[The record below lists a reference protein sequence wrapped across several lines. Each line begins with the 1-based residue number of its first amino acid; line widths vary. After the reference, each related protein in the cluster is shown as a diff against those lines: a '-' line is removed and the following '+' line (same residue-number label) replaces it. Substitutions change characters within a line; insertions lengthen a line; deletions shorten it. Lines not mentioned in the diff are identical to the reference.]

1 MGAEARAPYDA
12 PMPNAASEHMAKAL
26 ERPGCAVCTALAAD
40 ETRWMEAYWRE
51 AMFDDDA
58 RARFF
63 DAGGFCRHHAWVL
76 HRQAKATG
84 YGSAVS
90 FLYGNLARRDTDLLA
105 RGTPNL
111 PRGKP
116 RCRASTV
123 MDEAAARKAGFL
135 AEVLEEEP
143 LRERYAAGDG
153 LCYAHLE
160 LTATRATK
168 PVAAFLLADWRAR
181 LETLRAALAEYD
193 RKRDYRYAH
202 EDKGDERRSWT
213 DVV

>member
-1 MGAEARAPYDA
+1 
-12 PMPNAASEHMAKAL
+12 MPNAANEHMAKAL
-26 ERPGCAVCTALAAD
+26 ERSGCAVCTALAAD
-40 ETRWMEAYWRE
+40 EARWMEAYWRE

-90 FLYGNLARRDTDLLA
+90 FLYGNLARRDSDLLA
-105 RGTPNL
+105 KGRPKL
-111 PRGKP
+111 LRRKA
-116 RCRASTV
+116 RCRACTV
-123 MDEAAARKAGFL
+123 MGETAERKASFL

-153 LCYAHLE
+153 LCWDHLA
-160 LTATRATK
+160 LTAERARK
-168 PVAAFLLADWRAR
+168 PVAAFLLADWRTR

-193 RKRDYRYAH
+193 RKRDHRFAH
-202 EDKGDERRSWT
+202 EDKGDEQRSWT
-213 DVV
+213 DVIRRYVGDG